1 MVVVILLYILQMG
14 EMLII
19 KVGVQGV
26 FKCVIFKNQ
35 YRVCEICAARCLTK
49 VIKKAKS
56 AKVSDMQPL
65 FKFVGVC

>member
-1 MVVVILLYILQMG
+1 MVCFVFFILQKS

-19 KVGVQGV
+19 KVGVQVV

-35 YRVCEICAARCLTK
+35 ECVCEICAAKCLTK